1 MLKAILRQGRFSNF
15 VAIVAMGKE
24 GRRGRGRPP
33 ASPKLPAS
41 PAGDQAGDA
50 AGADS
55 HVPDAIPNGG
65 GPPDRKKAKQVSAV
79 KQQLM
84 EDNMKNNACNAAIH
98 QQTLTSYENI
108 KTLKPEIFWDLDQ
121 VLPQEIV
128 ATGNGGAYEVG
139 SFQNPYKPAEHKIAL
154 ESGVPEAVYRCG
166 LPLSMIS
173 ITYSPTPGVQIN
185 PGQIKQIKQTKY
197 EKPHP

>member
-15 VAIVAMGKE
+15 VAIVAMGK
-24 GRRGRGRPP
+24 GRGRGRPP
-33 ASPKLPAS
+33 ALPKLPAS
-41 PAGDQAGDA
+41 PDDDQAVDA

-65 GPPDRKKAKQVSAV
+65 GPPDRKKAKKVSAV

-98 QQTLTSYENI
+98 QQTLASYENI

-139 SFQNPYKPAEHKIAL
+139 SFQ
-154 ESGVPEAVYRCG
+154 S
-166 LPLSMIS
+166 PLQACR
-173 ITYSPTPGVQIN
+173 T
-185 PGQIKQIKQTKY
+185 
-197 EKPHP
+197 